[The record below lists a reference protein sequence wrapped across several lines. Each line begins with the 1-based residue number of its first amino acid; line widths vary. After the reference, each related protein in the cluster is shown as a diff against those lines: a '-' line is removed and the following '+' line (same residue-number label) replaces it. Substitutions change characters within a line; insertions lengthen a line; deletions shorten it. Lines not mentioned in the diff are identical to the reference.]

1 MSVAEIMAAAA
12 SCTAVNTM
20 YSGVVEEVTRA
31 EQVQIKIR
39 QETYASMATQALKR
53 NVICGAKRGLNT
65 GLPGLLSIFMDNPSD
80 LLRGRTSHC

>member
-1 MSVAEIMAAAA
+1 MGDTSAVMSVADIMAAAA

-39 QETYASMATQALKR
+39 QETLASIR
-53 NVICGAKRGLNT
+53 WPPR
-65 GLPGLLSIFMDNPSD
+65 P
-80 LLRGRTSHC
+80 

>member
-1 MSVAEIMAAAA
+1 MSVADIMAAAA

-39 QETYASMATQALKR
+39 QETLASIR
-53 NVICGAKRGLNT
+53 WPPR
-65 GLPGLLSIFMDNPSD
+65 P
-80 LLRGRTSHC
+80 